1 MPARLEAL
9 LDYVAGKKFTKLKA
23 VADLNY
29 NKLEPLIIPSAKR
42 NHQMFCCLTNRYIG
56 KQPAYI
62 EKHTSGRRY
71 KKALEKYNAGKLSL
85 FKESGGKGGRQDVPA
100 AEEALGRVEDEM
112 GTEEL
117 GSHLSES
124 GEEEVDELQ
133 LAERVSME
141 IESTG
146 GNSVEEVEEEAGC
159 GECQEDNHKKKQKLK
174 RTKKSRPGCAT
185 HLKQRQT
192 NRKKTALVTSQTIKE
207 GEPGDDDACTRKR
220 KKTKSNSRFKQA
232 KLAGV
237 A

>member
-1 MPARLEAL
+1 
-9 LDYVAGKKFTKLKA
+9 
-23 VADLNY
+23 
-29 NKLEPLIIPSAKR
+29 
-42 NHQMFCCLTNRYIG
+42 MFCCLTNRYIG

-71 KKALEKYNAGKLSL
+71 KKALEKCEPLPCAVRRFTTTNAILFQDNAGKLSL

-220 KKTKSNSRFKQA
+220 KKTKVPALICCQCYSSLYSFVHFFRATLASNRQS
-232 KLAGV
+232 
-237 A
+237 